1 MDQKIIDGLEQIG
14 LTKTETKVYLTLLEL
29 GESLA
34 GKIANN
40 ANLYRKNVYDAL
52 NNLHKKGLVSFVIK
66 SNRKH
71 WKAIDPKKID
81 SIMNEKL
88 DLVRSIIPEL
98 SEKFKTKVKT
108 REVIYF
114 EGLQG
119 MKSFYDDMHKENKN
133 IYVIGAT
140 GKSYTQLKYFI
151 HSWNRRIN
159 ELNIKIKVLWNYDA
173 INKQEFV
180 KEVKRSEN
188 KTLPKNFSTP
198 TQIFIYGDKSA
209 IVVWSEEPLCVLIKS
224 KEAAKGFKKYF
235 DFMWTLSKD
244 IQSEYF

>member
-1 MDQKIIDGLEQIG
+1 MIQKIIEGLTQAG

-71 WKAIDPKKID
+71 WRAIDPKKID

-88 DLVRSIIPEL
+88 ELIRSIIPEL
-98 SEKFKTKVKT
+98 SEKFKTRTKT

-114 EGLQG
+114 EGLRG
-119 MKSFYDDMHKENKN
+119 MKSFYDDMYKENKN

-140 GKSYTQLKYFI
+140 GKAYTQLKYFI
-151 HSWNRRIN
+151 HSWNKKMNKLRVHIYA
-159 ELNIKIKVLWNYDA
+159 LWNSDS
-173 INKQEFV
+173 INRKNFIREL
-180 KEVKRSEN
+180 KSKN
-188 KTLPKNFSTP
+188 KILPRNFSTP

-209 IVVWSEEPLCVLIKS
+209 IVMWSEEPLCVLIKS
-224 KEAAKGFKKYF
+224 KEITSGFKKYF
-235 DFMWTLSKD
+235 NFMWTLSEN
-244 IQSEYF
+244 I

>member
-1 MDQKIIDGLEQIG
+1 MNQKIIEG
-14 LTKTETKVYLTLLEL
+14 LTQAGLTNTETKVYFVLLEL

-34 GKIANN
+34 GTIANK

-71 WKAIDPKKID
+71 WKAIDPKKIV

-88 DLVRSIIPEL
+88 DLVNSIIPEL
-98 SEKFKTKVKT
+98 SEKFKTKIKT
-108 REVIYF
+108 REIIYF

-119 MKSFYDDMHKENKN
+119 MKSFYDDMYKENKN

-140 GKSYTQLKYFI
+140 GKAYTRLKYFI
-151 HSWNRRIN
+151 HPWNKKMNKLRIH
-159 ELNIKIKVLWNYDA
+159 IYVLWNSDS
-173 INKQEFV
+173 INRGDFIRELKS
-180 KEVKRSEN
+180 KN
-188 KTLPKNFSTP
+188 KILPKNFLTP

-209 IVVWSEEPLCVLIKS
+209 IVMWSGEPLSILIKS
-224 KEAAKGFKKYF
+224 KEVTEGFKKYF
-235 DFMWTLSKD
+235 NFMWKISKN
-244 IQSEYF
+244 I